1 MAINYTEVENTLENI
16 IKNTL
21 SASDIKNYDIRKDYQ
36 TYMDSIKFLMLISR
50 IEKKFNIEITFE
62 DLQIENV
69 STFSALANTIY
80 KYLK

>member
-1 MAINYTEVENTLENI
+1 
-16 IKNTL
+16 
-21 SASDIKNYDIRKDYQ
+21 
-36 TYMDSIKFLMLISR
+36 MDSIKFLMLISR